1 MERAFIAR
9 NWGLMLLSGLLTLA
23 FGIAILVWPQ
33 ATTLVL
39 LVFFGILAI
48 LFGIVHIV
56 GAIIAA
62 RKQESW
68 VLELFLGLAEI
79 VIGIIVLARPGV
91 GLAAVLVLII
101 VWLMAMGVM
110 ELFAAIEVE
119 ASTGWRVFLGILGV
133 ISLVIGFVFMFNPTL
148 GIKTVILV
156 LGIYSICMGVF
167 RTIFAFVIRSWL
179 KEEPAAPATV

>member
-1 MERAFIAR
+1 MEQAFIAR
-9 NWGLMLLSGLLTLA
+9 HWGLMLLNGLLTLA

-39 LVFFGILAI
+39 LIFFGVLAI

-91 GLAAVLVLII
+91 GVAAVLVLII
-101 VWLMAMGVM
+101 VWLMAMGM
-110 ELFAAIEVE
+110 TELFAAIEVK
-119 ASTGWRVFLGILGV
+119 ASAGWKVFLGILGL
-133 ISLVIGFVFMFNPTL
+133 ISLVIGFVFMFNPL
-148 GIKTVILV
+148 FGIKTVILI
-156 LGIYSICMGVF
+156 LGIYAVCMGVL
-167 RTIFAFVIRSWL
+167 RVIFAFVIRSWL
-179 KEEPAAPATV
+179 KGEPAAPAYA

>member
-9 NWGLMLLSGLLTLA
+9 HWGLMLLNGLLTLA

-39 LVFFGILAI
+39 LIFFGVLAI
-48 LFGIVHIV
+48 LYGVVHIV

-68 VLELFLGLAEI
+68 VLELLLGLMEI

-110 ELFAAIEVE
+110 ELFAAIEVK
-119 ASTGWRVFLGILGV
+119 ASTGWRVFLGVLGV
-133 ISLVIGFVFMFNPTL
+133 ISLVIGFVFMFNPAL
-148 GIKTVILV
+148 GIWTVILI
-156 LGIYSICMGVF
+156 LGIYAICMGVL
-167 RTIFAFVIRSWL
+167 RVIFAFVIRSWL
-179 KEEPAAPATV
+179 KREPTELAAA

>member
-48 LFGIVHIV
+48 LFGIVNIV

-119 ASTGWRVFLGILGV
+119 ASTGWRVFLGILGA
-133 ISLVIGFVFMFNPTL
+133 ISLIIGFMFNPTL

-156 LGIYSICMGVF
+156 LGIYSICVGVL
-167 RTIFAFVIRSWL
+167 RVIFAFVIRGWL
-179 KEEPAAPATV
+179 KREPTTLATA